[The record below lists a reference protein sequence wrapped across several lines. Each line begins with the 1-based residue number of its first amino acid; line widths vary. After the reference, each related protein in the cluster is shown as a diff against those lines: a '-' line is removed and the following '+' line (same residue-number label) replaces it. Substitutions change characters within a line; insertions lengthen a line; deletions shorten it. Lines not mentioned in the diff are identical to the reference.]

1 MKNFLESIGI
11 ISTKEEET
19 SSYDHKNYDLK
30 KESDSD
36 KIVLHKEFLK
46 SVLEEENNRL
56 GFIENKT
63 SQIISQTSIVFSLLG
78 LFVPVIMDKFES
90 ISLILK
96 ILIIVLL
103 LVTFLFYLLSI
114 TNALKNFNIKKFKYP
129 RANPANVLDFKIES
143 IEKFNAELVR
153 DYLYSIEK
161 AVKINNE
168 KGTNLL
174 HAHKSFK
181 LGIFL
186 TGILVMFVSSIL
198 FFVKKEEPSTTIKN
212 PIEIKYLDS
221 ILKKNRPII
230 IIKKDTLKKVRNNNK
245 KSDKA

>member
-1 MKNFLESIGI
+1 MKNFLKSIGVI
-11 ISTKEEET
+11 PLKKGNESD
-19 SSYDHKNYDLK
+19 SYVHKNYDLN
-30 KESDSD
+30 KESDSE
-36 KIVLHKEFLK
+36 KIALHKEFLK
-46 SVLEEENNRL
+46 SILEEENNRL

-78 LFVPVIMDKFES
+78 LFVPVIMDKFEN
-90 ISLILK
+90 ISLFLK
-96 ILIIVLL
+96 ISIIVLL

-114 TNALKNFNIKKFKYP
+114 TNALKNFNIKKFNYP
-129 RANPANVLDFKIES
+129 RANPANVLDFKTES
-143 IEKFNAELVR
+143 IEDFNAELVR
-153 DYLYSIEK
+153 DYLYSIDK

-198 FFVKKEEPSTTIKN
+198 FFVKKEEPSITIKN
-212 PIEIKYLDS
+212 PIEIKHFDS

-230 IIKKDTLKKVRNNNK
+230 IIQKDTLKK
-245 KSDKA
+245 D